1 MNNKH
6 LVFVL
11 YSIKYR
17 WKKDLQ
23 IITFCF
29 YLHFTQHPNSFGI

>member
-1 MNNKH
+1 MNDKYLF
-6 LVFVL
+6 LVL
-11 YSIKYR
+11 CSIKCR

-23 IITFCF
+23 IIAFCF